1 MWGLLGLSYVYLTKL
16 LPAWNQIVADFQLPP
31 KKIPCDVRPCWN
43 LTFDMINMALQYK
56 TALNSFIN
64 DSDHGLS
71 HFALSSMEWA
81 ILENLR
87 DILQDATLFCSHD
100 TATLAL
106 VIPAMDK
113 LDSVLA
119 SSVLRKVDKQIQFTA
134 PVKISLLAAKKTL
147 NCYYAATDNS
157 RVYQLAMGA

>member
-1 MWGLLGLSYVYLTKL
+1 
-16 LPAWNQIVADFQLPP
+16 
-31 KKIPCDVRPCWN
+31 
-43 LTFDMINMALQYK
+43 MALQYK

-71 HFALSSMEWA
+71 RFALSSTEWA

-87 DILQDATLFCSHD
+87 DVLHQAFKDVMLFCSHD
-100 TATLAL
+100 TATLAS

-119 SSVLRKVDKQIQFTA
+119 SSVLKKVDKQIQFTA

-147 NCYYAATDNS
+147 NCYYTATDNS
-157 RVYQLAMGA
+157 RMY